1 MTRAEKLNDDARKS
15 ALTRLSGW
23 ADCAG
28 RDAIEK
34 RFLFSDFSA
43 AFGFMV
49 RVALA
54 AEKMDHHP
62 EWSNVW
68 RTVDIVLTSHDVK
81 GVSERDIVLAETID
95 RLAHACG
102 VEGA

>member
-1 MTRAEKLNDDARKS
+1 MTRAEKLTGESRKNAMS
-15 ALTRLSGW
+15 RLSGW
-23 ADCAG
+23 TDVAN

-43 AFGFMV
+43 AFGFMS

-54 AEKMDHHP
+54 AEKLDHHP

-81 GVSERDIVLAETID
+81 GVSERDIILAETID
-95 RLAHACG
+95 RLASAGG
-102 VEGA
+102 VVES

>member
-1 MTRAEKLNDDARKS
+1 MTRAEKLTGEARKS
-15 ALTRLSGW
+15 ALQRLSGW
-23 ADCAG
+23 TENVS

-43 AFGFMV
+43 AFGFMT

-54 AEKMDHHP
+54 AETMDHHP

-81 GVSERDIVLAETID
+81 GVSERDIALAETID
-95 RLAHACG
+95 RLARACG